1 MAAFKQILREIF
13 SDGSTGVLSSKRVI
27 GGISM
32 AVVLI
37 CTCYLVIRDGST
49 DVVEDL
55 LMTIFITSAS
65 LLGLP
70 AIAGAWGKAK
80 VHIGNVE
87 PIKQATQT
95 PEPIQEQE
103 HIQEQEYIQEQEHIQ
118 EPEQTNIPDC
128 DNCYYKNKVQ
138 KKSE

>member
-1 MAAFKQILREIF
+1 MATFRKNIREIF
-13 SDGSTGVLSSKRVI
+13 SDGSTGMLSSKRVI

-32 AVVLI
+32 GVVLL

-49 DVVEDL
+49 DVVENL

-70 AIAGAWGKAK
+70 AIASAWGKAK
-80 VHIGNVE
+80 MSIGSSEHIKE
-87 PIKQATQT
+87 TSTYET
-95 PEPIQEQE
+95 PEESVNA
-103 HIQEQEYIQEQEHIQ
+103 
-118 EPEQTNIPDC
+118 NIPDC
-128 DNCYYKNKVQ
+128 DNCYYKNKAN

>member
-1 MAAFKQILREIF
+1 MATFKQIMREIF

-49 DVVEDL
+49 DVVENL

-87 PIKQATQT
+87 PIKQEVQT
-95 PEPIQEQE
+95 SEPIREQE
-103 HIQEQEYIQEQEHIQ
+103 PIE
-118 EPEQTNIPDC
+118 EPEHSDIPDC

-138 KKSE
+138 NKCE

>member
-1 MAAFKQILREIF
+1 
-13 SDGSTGVLSSKRVI
+13 
-27 GGISM
+27 M

-49 DVVEDL
+49 DVVENL

-87 PIKQATQT
+87 PIKQETQT
-95 PEPIQEQE
+95 PEPVE
-103 HIQEQEYIQEQEHIQ
+103 
-118 EPEQTNIPDC
+118 EPENTNIPDC

-138 KKSE
+138 SKSE

>member
-1 MAAFKQILREIF
+1 MGTFKQNIREIF
-13 SDGSTGVLSSKRVI
+13 SDGATGTLSSKRVI

-37 CTCYLVIRDGST
+37 CTIYLVIRDGST
-49 DVVEDL
+49 DVVENL

-80 VHIGNVE
+80 IG
-87 PIKQATQT
+87 IGR
-95 PEPIQEQE
+95 PEPTIQENSTPT
-103 HIQEQEYIQEQEHIQ
+103 IQENSTCENTQEQIQ
-118 EPEQTNIPDC
+118 SNIPDC
-128 DNCYYKNKVQ
+128 DNCYYKNKIVK

>member
-1 MAAFKQILREIF
+1 MGTFRKNIREIF
-13 SDGSTGVLSSKRVI
+13 SDGSTGMLSSKRVI

-32 AVVLI
+32 TVVLL

-49 DVVEDL
+49 DVVENL

-80 VHIGNVE
+80 MSIGSSE
-87 PIKQATQT
+87 RITQET
-95 PEPIQEQE
+95 STHETSEE
-103 HIQEQEYIQEQEHIQ
+103 SVNA
-118 EPEQTNIPDC
+118 NIPDC
-128 DNCYYKNKVQ
+128 DNCYYKNKAN

>member
-1 MAAFKQILREIF
+1 MGTFKQNIREIF
-13 SDGSTGVLSSKRVI
+13 SDGATGTLSSKRVI

-37 CTCYLVIRDGST
+37 CTIYLVIRDGST
-49 DVVEDL
+49 DVVENL

-80 VHIGNVE
+80 IGIGN
-87 PIKQATQT
+87 
-95 PEPIQEQE
+95 PEPTIQENSTPT
-103 HIQEQEYIQEQEHIQ
+103 IQENSTCENTQEQTQ
-118 EPEQTNIPDC
+118 ANVPDC
-128 DNCYYKNKVQ
+128 ENCYYKNKEIK

>member
-1 MAAFKQILREIF
+1 MGTFKQNMREIF
-13 SDGSTGVLSSKRVI
+13 SEGSTGKLSSKRVI
-27 GGISM
+27 GGIAM
-32 AVVLI
+32 AVVLG
-37 CTCYLVIRDGST
+37 CTTYLVIRDGST

-80 VHIGNVE
+80 IG
-87 PIKQATQT
+87 IGS
-95 PEPIQEQE
+95 PEPVTQENSACE
-103 HIQEQEYIQEQEHIQ
+103 TTS
-118 EPEQTNIPDC
+118 EPVRTNIPDC
-128 DNCYYKNKVQ
+128 DNCYYKNKAK

>member
-1 MAAFKQILREIF
+1 MATFKQILREIF

-49 DVVEDL
+49 DVVENL

-87 PIKQATQT
+87 PIKQETNT
-95 PEPIQEQE
+95 PEPSQEQE
-103 HIQEQEYIQEQEHIQ
+103 PIKEQEPIE
-118 EPEQTNIPDC
+118 EPENTNIPDC
-128 DNCYYKNKVQ
+128 DNCYYKNKA
-138 KKSE
+138 KRKASN

>member
-1 MAAFKQILREIF
+1 MGTFKQNIREIF
-13 SDGSTGVLSSKRVI
+13 SDGSTGLLSSKRVI

-49 DVVEDL
+49 DVVENL

-80 VHIGNVE
+80 VHIGNAE
-87 PIKQATQT
+87 PIKQEVQT
-95 PEPIQEQE
+95 SESIREQDPIE
-103 HIQEQEYIQEQEHIQ
+103 
-118 EPEQTNIPDC
+118 EPEHSDIPDC

-138 KKSE
+138 NKCE